1 MKKKRLAAL
10 AVAFALVLSLS
21 VSAFAVAGVGIGD
34 IIGVISSIDASE
46 YTKYNEQEWTT
57 LTPAERAEQ
66 LNYVINHQ
74 KGTSHLNESSD
85 LINDSAA
92 SFQAYDILSGN
103 SSVGG
108 ALLGGDA
115 SSNMIMKIG
124 LEQKGYA
131 DFGMGYYNSNGHSS
145 GKFGDGTVADTLND
159 DFLDYMRDVPYG
171 SNTRYLFSNGYSISW
186 EPVFLS
192 NESAQMDINGVKHQ
206 AAYYRLRF
214 LLYDA
219 SGVLCDTAYG
229 GSIAGYGRFDDRVCL
244 TCGIQPFSDL
254 TITDDGYYFYSVSS
268 GSFQHKFHD
277 SPIPQKIKLPWYD
290 KYGQPT
296 VVTDDPLATGT
307 DENGNQIQFNINS
320 DGVTYEGS
328 TYNYNDDNSVTIN
341 GNTYYITVNPKD
353 VDEDYYKKFLQQ
365 VINNYYNYYNT
376 DSTPFDGKDILTAVK
391 SVFTSL
397 ETFRSYCYSQ
407 LKQLSDYVF
416 DGFNSLRFSVKSLK
430 TSISDRL
437 DDIIKIL
444 KNISNTVDD
453 ISEEKKQEYNTKWL
467 EAIGKVKKKFC
478 YDEIKANIDNCYNAM
493 FNAEY
498 SEIEQA
504 EVIATYA
511 YNDGSGAEPIKK
523 NGTFLPAITV
533 EIFGQEYNLLSCI
546 GSFTPY
552 MDGIKDIISMFLI
565 ITFILSLFRSLPAM
579 IGGVSSV
586 VTSTPQFQDFSD
598 KTEVEFY
605 RSKYDR

>member
-10 AVAFALVLSLS
+10 AVALALVLSLS
-21 VSAFAVAGVGIGD
+21 VSVLALTGIGIGD
-34 IIGVISSIDASE
+34 FLQIASSIDTSK
-46 YTKYNEQEWTT
+46 YTEFSEQEWGTM
-57 LTPAERAEQ
+57 TPAERAEQ
-66 LNYVINHQ
+66 FNFVISDQ
-74 KGTSHLNESSD
+74 KGTSNITASSD
-85 LINDSAA
+85 FINNSSLSYKYYCGLINNSVIN
-92 SFQAYDILSGN
+92 QGLTNNLSSKTFLEGH
-103 SSVGG
+103 
-108 ALLGGDA
+108 
-115 SSNMIMKIG
+115 G
-124 LEQKGYA
+124 LA
-131 DFGMGYYNSNGHSS
+131 DFGLGFYNSNGHSS
-145 GKFGDGTVADTLND
+145 GKFGDGTVADTLNN
-159 DFLDYMRDVPYG
+159 DFLNYMRNVPYG

-192 NESAQMDINGVKHQ
+192 NESTQMDINGVKHQ
-206 AAYYRLRF
+206 AAFYRLRF

-296 VVTDDPLATGT
+296 AVSDDPLATGT

-353 VDEDYYKKFLQQ
+353 VDEDYYKQFLQQ

-376 DSTPFDGKDILTAVK
+376 DSTPFDDKDIISAVK

-416 DGFNSLRFSVKSLK
+416 DGFNSLRSSVKSLK

-453 ISEEKKQEYNTKWL
+453 ISEEKKEEYNTKWL

-498 SEIEQA
+498 SETDQA
-504 EVIATYA
+504 AVVATFA
-511 YNDGSGAEPIKK
+511 YNDGSGAEPVVL

-552 MDGIKDIISMFLI
+552 MDGVKDIISMFLI
-565 ITFILSLFRSLPAM
+565 ITFIISLFRSLPAM
-579 IGGVSSV
+579 IGSVAGV

-598 KTEVEFY
+598 KTEVDFY

>member
-1 MKKKRLAAL
+1 MNKKFIAAFI
-10 AVAFALVLSLS
+10 AVFLLLSCAA
-21 VSAFAVAGVGIGD
+21 SAFAVAGVSIGD
-34 IIGVISSIDASE
+34 FLQIASSIDTSK
-46 YTKYNEQEWTT
+46 YTKFSEQEWTT
-57 LTPAERAEQ
+57 MTPAERLEQ
-66 LNYVINHQ
+66 FNYVVSDQ
-74 KGTSHLNESSD
+74 KGTSKITENSD
-85 LINDSAA
+85 FINDSA
-92 SFQAYDILSGN
+92 LSYKYYCGLINN
-103 SSVGG
+103 SVINQG
-108 ALLGGDA
+108 LTNNL
-115 SSNMIMKIG
+115 SSKTYLEGHG
-124 LEQKGYA
+124 LA
-131 DFGMGYYNSNGHSS
+131 DFGLGFYNSNGHSS
-145 GKFGDGTVADTLND
+145 GKFGDGTVADTLNN
-159 DFLDYMRDVPYG
+159 DFLNYMCNVPYG

-186 EPVFLS
+186 EPVFFS
-192 NESAQMDINGVKHQ
+192 NESSQMDINGVKHQ

-268 GSFQHKFHD
+268 GAFQHKFHD

-296 VVTDDPLATGT
+296 AVSDDPLATGT

-353 VDEDYYKKFLQQ
+353 VDEDYYKQFLQQ

-416 DGFNSLRFSVKSLK
+416 DGFNSLRSSVSSLRSAVNNWGEK
-430 TSISDRL
+430 IVKAINSLGGASDL
-437 DDIIKIL
+437 SD
-444 KNISNTVDD
+444 
-453 ISEEKKQEYNTKWL
+453 EELANYQKKL
-467 EAIGKVKKKFC
+467 ETAV
-478 YDEIKANIDNCYNAM
+478 NAR
-493 FNAEY
+493 
-498 SEIEQA
+498 
-504 EVIATYA
+504 
-511 YNDGSGAEPIKK
+511 
-523 NGTFLPAITV
+523 FLPAIELKDLV
-533 EIFGQEYNLLSCI
+533 EKALTAYRDNSISQISFDYN
-546 GSFTPY
+546 G
-552 MDGIKDIISMFLI
+552 
-565 ITFILSLFRSLPAM
+565 RSYS
-579 IGGVSSV
+579 I
-586 VTSTPQFQDFSD
+586 DFSMWFTSENLQAIRFLMAAFIYVSYAFNTYRRIPSYINNGGD
-598 KTEVEFY
+598 K
-605 RSKYDR
+605 

>member
-1 MKKKRLAAL
+1 MNKKFIAAFI
-10 AVAFALVLSLS
+10 AVFLLLSCAA
-21 VSAFAVAGVGIGD
+21 SAFAVAGVGIGD

-92 SFQAYDILSGN
+92 SFQVYDILTGN

-115 SSNMIMKIG
+115 SFNMIMKIG

-268 GSFQHKFHD
+268 ASFQHKFHD

-290 KYGQPT
+290 KYGKPT
-296 VVTDDPLATGT
+296 VVIDDPLATGT

-320 DGVTYEGS
+320 DGVTYEGN

-341 GNTYYITVNPKD
+341 GNTYYITVNPDD
-353 VDEDYYKKFLQQ
+353 VDDDYYNKFLQQ

-376 DSTPFDGKDILTAVK
+376 DSTPFDGTDILSALK
-391 SVFTSL
+391 SIFTSL

-407 LKQLSDYVF
+407 LKQLTDYVF
-416 DGFNSLRFSVKSLK
+416 DGFNS
-430 TSISDRL
+430 
-437 DDIIKIL
+437 
-444 KNISNTVDD
+444 
-453 ISEEKKQEYNTKWL
+453 
-467 EAIGKVKKKFC
+467 
-478 YDEIKANIDNCYNAM
+478 M
-493 FNAEY
+493 
-498 SEIEQA
+498 
-504 EVIATYA
+504 
-511 YNDGSGAEPIKK
+511 
-523 NGTFLPAITV
+523 
-533 EIFGQEYNLLSCI
+533 
-546 GSFTPY
+546 
-552 MDGIKDIISMFLI
+552 
-565 ITFILSLFRSLPAM
+565 RSLISSWGKKIVDA
-579 IGGVSSV
+579 INALGGVSNLSDEALANYQKKLEDAV
-586 VTSTPQFQDFSD
+586 KLRFLPVIELRDLVDKALNAYRDNSTSQISFDYKGRSYSIDFADWFTSENLQSIRFLMAAFIYVTYAFNTFRRIPSYINNGGD
-598 KTEVEFY
+598 K
-605 RSKYDR
+605 

>member
-1 MKKKRLAAL
+1 MNKNLIAAFI
-10 AVAFALVLSLS
+10 AVFLLLSCAASAFALSGLS
-21 VSAFAVAGVGIGD
+21 IGD
-34 IIGVISSIDASE
+34 FLQIASSIDTSK
-46 YTKYNEQEWTT
+46 YTEFSEQEWTT
-57 LTPAERAEQ
+57 MSSSERAEQ
-66 LNYVINHQ
+66 FNFVISDQ
-74 KGTSHLNESSD
+74 KGTSKINASSD
-85 LINDSAA
+85 FINDS
-92 SFQAYDILSGN
+92 SLSYKYYCGLINN
-103 SSVGG
+103 SVV
-108 ALLGGDA
+108 
-115 SSNMIMKIG
+115 NQG
-124 LEQKGYA
+124 LNNNLRAKTYLEGHGLA
-131 DFGMGYYNSNGHSS
+131 DFGLGFYNSNGHSS
-145 GKFGDGTVADTLND
+145 GQFGDGTVADTLND
-159 DFLDYMRDVPYG
+159 DFLNYMRNVPYG
-171 SNTRYLFSNGYSISW
+171 SNTRYLFSNGYLISW

-192 NESAQMDINGVKHQ
+192 NEGGLMDLNGVKHQ

-296 VVTDDPLATGT
+296 AVFDDPLATGT

-416 DGFNSLRFSVKSLK
+416 DGFNSLRSSVSSLRSAVNNWGEK
-430 TSISDRL
+430 IVKAINSLGGASDL
-437 DDIIKIL
+437 SD
-444 KNISNTVDD
+444 
-453 ISEEKKQEYNTKWL
+453 EELANYQKKL
-467 EAIGKVKKKFC
+467 EAAV
-478 YDEIKANIDNCYNAM
+478 NAR
-493 FNAEY
+493 
-498 SEIEQA
+498 
-504 EVIATYA
+504 
-511 YNDGSGAEPIKK
+511 
-523 NGTFLPAITV
+523 FLPVIELRDLVDKALNAYRDNSTSQI
-533 EIFGQEYNLLSCI
+533 
-546 GSFTPY
+546 SFDY
-552 MDGIKDIISMFLI
+552 KG
-565 ITFILSLFRSLPAM
+565 RSYS
-579 IGGVSSV
+579 I
-586 VTSTPQFQDFSD
+586 DFSIWFTSENLQAIRFLMAAFIYVSYAFNTYRRIPSYINNGGD
-598 KTEVEFY
+598 K
-605 RSKYDR
+605 

>member
-1 MKKKRLAAL
+1 MNKKFIAAFI
-10 AVAFALVLSLS
+10 AVFLLLSCAA
-21 VSAFAVAGVGIGD
+21 SAFAVSGVGIGD

-92 SFQAYDILSGN
+92 SFQAYDILTGN

-159 DFLDYMRDVPYG
+159 DFLHYVRDNPIETGGTTAHFRTGDNY
-171 SNTRYLFSNGYSISW
+171 
-186 EPVFLS
+186 
-192 NESAQMDINGVKHQ
+192 DITF
-206 AAYYRLRF
+206 YID
-214 LLYDA
+214 YDA
-219 SGVLCDTAYG
+219 SSAWHKYSVKYRIIDPDGQVVLDGNTYKQHYSYSG
-229 GSIAGYGRFDDRVCL
+229 NDINVPIAWLRRISLTDYNIVTVYKEDGTIQERFDLD
-244 TCGIQPFSDL
+244 P
-254 TITDDGYYFYSVSS
+254 Y
-268 GSFQHKFHD
+268 
-277 SPIPQKIKLPWYD
+277 IPNKE
-290 KYGQPT
+290 GGT
-296 VVTDDPLATGT
+296 VAPASDDPLATGT

-320 DGVTYEGS
+320 DGVTYDGN

-353 VDEDYYKKFLQQ
+353 VDEDYYKQFLQQ

-407 LKQLSDYVF
+407 LKQLSNYVF
-416 DGFNSLRFSVKSLK
+416 DGFNSLRSSVSSLRSAVNNWGEK
-430 TSISDRL
+430 IVKAINSLGGASDL
-437 DDIIKIL
+437 SD
-444 KNISNTVDD
+444 
-453 ISEEKKQEYNTKWL
+453 EELANYQKKL
-467 EAIGKVKKKFC
+467 ETAV
-478 YDEIKANIDNCYNAM
+478 NAR
-493 FNAEY
+493 
-498 SEIEQA
+498 
-504 EVIATYA
+504 
-511 YNDGSGAEPIKK
+511 
-523 NGTFLPAITV
+523 FLPAIELKDLV
-533 EIFGQEYNLLSCI
+533 EKALTAYRDNSISQISFDYN
-546 GSFTPY
+546 G
-552 MDGIKDIISMFLI
+552 
-565 ITFILSLFRSLPAM
+565 RSYS
-579 IGGVSSV
+579 I
-586 VTSTPQFQDFSD
+586 DFSTWFTSENLQAIRFLMAAFIYVSYAFNTFRRIPSYINNGGD
-598 KTEVEFY
+598 K
-605 RSKYDR
+605 

>member
-1 MKKKRLAAL
+1 MNKKFIAAFI
-10 AVAFALVLSLS
+10 AVFLLLSCAA
-21 VSAFAVAGVGIGD
+21 SAFAVAGVGIGD

-92 SFQAYDILSGN
+92 SFQAYDILTGN
-103 SSVGG
+103 SFVGG

-159 DFLDYMRDVPYG
+159 DFLNYMRDVPYG

-277 SPIPQKIKLPWYD
+277 SPIPKKIKLPWYD

-296 VVTDDPLATGT
+296 AVSDDPLATGT

-341 GNTYYITVNPKD
+341 GNTYYITVNPD
-353 VDEDYYKKFLQQ
+353 NVDDDYYNKFLQQ

-376 DSTPFDGKDILTAVK
+376 DSTPFDSTDILSALK
-391 SVFTSL
+391 SIFTSL

-407 LKQLSDYVF
+407 FKQLTDYVF
-416 DGFNSLRFSVKSLK
+416 DGFNS
-430 TSISDRL
+430 
-437 DDIIKIL
+437 
-444 KNISNTVDD
+444 
-453 ISEEKKQEYNTKWL
+453 
-467 EAIGKVKKKFC
+467 
-478 YDEIKANIDNCYNAM
+478 M
-493 FNAEY
+493 
-498 SEIEQA
+498 
-504 EVIATYA
+504 
-511 YNDGSGAEPIKK
+511 
-523 NGTFLPAITV
+523 
-533 EIFGQEYNLLSCI
+533 
-546 GSFTPY
+546 
-552 MDGIKDIISMFLI
+552 
-565 ITFILSLFRSLPAM
+565 RSLISSWGKKIVDA
-579 IGGVSSV
+579 INALGGVSNLSDEALANYQKKLETAV
-586 VTSTPQFQDFSD
+586 NARFLPVIELRDLVDKALNAYRDNSTSQIAFDYKGRSYSIDFSD
-598 KTEVEFY
+598 WFTSENLQSIRFLMAAFIYVTYAFNTFRRIPSYINNGGDK
-605 RSKYDR
+605 

>member
-21 VSAFAVAGVGIGD
+21 VSAFALGGLSIGD
-34 IIGVISSIDASE
+34 FLQIVSSIDTSK
-46 YTKYNEQEWTT
+46 YTEFNEQEWSTM
-57 LTPAERAEQ
+57 TPAERAEQ
-66 LNYVINHQ
+66 FNFVISDQ
-74 KGTSHLNESSD
+74 KGTSNITSSSD
-85 LINDSAA
+85 FINDSDLSYRYYCDLIHPRSGVNP
-92 SFQAYDILSGN
+92 SFGN
-103 SSVGG
+103 LW
-108 ALLGGDA
+108 AKTYLE
-115 SSNMIMKIG
+115 NNG
-124 LEQKGYA
+124 LA
-131 DFGMGYYNSNGHSS
+131 DFGMGYHNSDGGHSGS
-145 GKFGDGTVADTLND
+145 KFGDGTVADTLND
-159 DFLDYMRDVPYG
+159 DFLNYMRDNPQNSDSSVVNYIFENG
-171 SNTRYLFSNGYSISW
+171 CSASLYLKYVNFGAYDSWTWCLRLVDSNGNIVFNDNDIQRTYRVHYGWTKCEYDDYSIAARALSKFYFDNG
-186 EPVFLS
+186 FLYTYKL
-192 NESAQMDINGVKHQ
+192 NGELMEAVNLKD
-206 AAYYRLRF
+206 Y
-214 LLYDA
+214 LL
-219 SGVLCDTAYG
+219 SPCFV
-229 GSIAGYGRFDDRVCL
+229 DDNSMPA
-244 TCGIQPFSDL
+244 I
-254 TITDDGYYFYSVSS
+254 
-268 GSFQHKFHD
+268 
-277 SPIPQKIKLPWYD
+277 
-290 KYGQPT
+290 
-296 VVTDDPLATGT
+296 GT

-353 VDEDYYKKFLQQ
+353 VDEDYYKQFLQQ

-376 DSTPFDGKDILTAVK
+376 DSTPFDDKDIISAVK

-416 DGFNSLRFSVKSLK
+416 DGFNSLRSSVKSLK
-430 TSISDRL
+430 TSISDKL

-498 SEIEQA
+498 SETEQA
-504 EVIATYA
+504 AVVATFA
-511 YNDGSGAEPIKK
+511 YNDGSGAEPVVL

-552 MDGIKDIISMFLI
+552 MDGVKDIISMFLI
-565 ITFILSLFRSLPAM
+565 ITFIISLFRSLPAM
-579 IGGVSSV
+579 IGSVAGV

-598 KTEVEFY
+598 KTEVDFY

>member
-1 MKKKRLAAL
+1 MNKKFIAAFI
-10 AVAFALVLSLS
+10 AVFLLLSCAA
-21 VSAFAVAGVGIGD
+21 SAFAVAGVGIGD
-34 IIGVISSIDASE
+34 IIGVISAIDASE

-92 SFQAYDILSGN
+92 SFQAYDILTGN

-145 GKFGDGTVADTLND
+145 GKFGDGTVADTLNN
-159 DFLDYMRDVPYG
+159 DFLNYMCNVPYG

-186 EPVFLS
+186 EPVFFS
-192 NESAQMDINGVKHQ
+192 NESSQMDINGVKHQ

-277 SPIPQKIKLPWYD
+277 SPIPKKIKLPWYD

-296 VVTDDPLATGT
+296 AFSDDPLATGT

-341 GNTYYITVNPKD
+341 GNTYYITVNPAD
-353 VDEDYYKKFLQQ
+353 VNEDYYKQFLQQ

-376 DSTPFDGKDILTAVK
+376 DSTPFDDKDIISAVK

-407 LKQLSDYVF
+407 LKQLSNYVF
-416 DGFNSLRFSVKSLK
+416 DGFNSLRSSVSSLRSAVNNWGEK
-430 TSISDRL
+430 IVKAINFLGGASDL
-437 DDIIKIL
+437 SD
-444 KNISNTVDD
+444 
-453 ISEEKKQEYNTKWL
+453 EELANYQKKL
-467 EAIGKVKKKFC
+467 ETAV
-478 YDEIKANIDNCYNAM
+478 NAR
-493 FNAEY
+493 
-498 SEIEQA
+498 
-504 EVIATYA
+504 
-511 YNDGSGAEPIKK
+511 
-523 NGTFLPAITV
+523 FLPAIELKDLV
-533 EIFGQEYNLLSCI
+533 EKALTAYRDNSISQISFDYN
-546 GSFTPY
+546 G
-552 MDGIKDIISMFLI
+552 
-565 ITFILSLFRSLPAM
+565 RSYS
-579 IGGVSSV
+579 I
-586 VTSTPQFQDFSD
+586 DFSTWFTSENLQAIRFLMAAFIYVSYAFNTFRRIPSYINNGGD
-598 KTEVEFY
+598 K
-605 RSKYDR
+605 

>member
-21 VSAFAVAGVGIGD
+21 VSAFALGGLSIGD
-34 IIGVISSIDASE
+34 FLQIVSSIDTSK
-46 YTKYNEQEWTT
+46 YTEFNEQEWSTM
-57 LTPAERAEQ
+57 TPAERAEQ
-66 LNYVINHQ
+66 FNFVISDQ
-74 KGTSHLNESSD
+74 KGTSNITSSSD
-85 LINDSAA
+85 FINDSDLSYRYYCDLIHPRSGVNP
-92 SFQAYDILSGN
+92 SFGN
-103 SSVGG
+103 LW
-108 ALLGGDA
+108 AKTYLE
-115 SSNMIMKIG
+115 NNG
-124 LEQKGYA
+124 LA
-131 DFGMGYYNSNGHSS
+131 DFGMGYHNSDGGHSRS
-145 GKFGDGTVADTLND
+145 KFGDGTVADTLND
-159 DFLDYMRDVPYG
+159 DFLNYMRNVPYG

-192 NESAQMDINGVKHQ
+192 NESTQMDINGVKHQ
-206 AAYYRLRF
+206 AAFYRLRF

-296 VVTDDPLATGT
+296 AVSDDPLATGT
-307 DENGNQIQFNINS
+307 GENGNQIQFNINS

-353 VDEDYYKKFLQQ
+353 VDEDYYKQFLQQ

-376 DSTPFDGKDILTAVK
+376 DSTPFDDKDIISAVK

-407 LKQLSDYVF
+407 LKQIGDYIL
-416 DGFNSLRFSVKSLK
+416 DGFNSMRSSLK
-430 TSISDRL
+430 KIISRL
-437 DDIIKIL
+437 DDIIKYL
-444 KNISNTVDD
+444 KD
-453 ISEEKKQEYNTKWL
+453 ISKNVEDLTKEQEEKNKSDWADLISDFKD
-467 EAIGKVKKKFC
+467 KVGWASLDKSMH
-478 YDEIKANIDNCYNAM
+478 NIQTA
-493 FNAEY
+493 FFGQREY
-498 SEIEQA
+498 SVHSDTGEIQVQILQKDA
-504 EVIATYA
+504 APLASSMPNLSITYMGQSYNLYSCVA
-511 YNDGSGAEPIKK
+511 YFGGDIEPIKQFISL
-523 NGTFLPAITV
+523 FLWV
-533 EIFGQEYNLLSCI
+533 G
-546 GSFTPY
+546 
-552 MDGIKDIISMFLI
+552 
-565 ITFILSLFRSLPAM
+565 FILSVFRSIPSIL
-579 IGGVSSV
+579 GGVGALQKD
-586 VTSTPQFQDFSD
+586 THFL
-598 KTEVEFY
+598 
-605 RSKYDR
+605 SKDGD

>member
-1 MKKKRLAAL
+1 MNKNLIAAFI
-10 AVAFALVLSLS
+10 AVFLLLSCAASAFALSGLS
-21 VSAFAVAGVGIGD
+21 IGD
-34 IIGVISSIDASE
+34 FLQIASSIDTSK
-46 YTKYNEQEWTT
+46 YTEFSEQEWTT
-57 LTPAERAEQ
+57 MSSSERAEQ
-66 LNYVINHQ
+66 FNFVISDQ
-74 KGTSHLNESSD
+74 KGTSKINASSD
-85 LINDSAA
+85 FINDS
-92 SFQAYDILSGN
+92 SLSYKYYCGLINN
-103 SSVGG
+103 SVV
-108 ALLGGDA
+108 
-115 SSNMIMKIG
+115 NQG
-124 LEQKGYA
+124 LNNNLRAKTYLEGHGLA
-131 DFGMGYYNSNGHSS
+131 DFGLGFYNSNGHSS
-145 GKFGDGTVADTLND
+145 GQFGDGTVADTLND
-159 DFLDYMRDVPYG
+159 DFLNYMRNVPYG

-192 NESAQMDINGVKHQ
+192 NEGGLMDLNGVKHQ

-296 VVTDDPLATGT
+296 AVFDDPLATGT

-416 DGFNSLRFSVKSLK
+416 DGFNSLRSSVSSLRSAVNNWGEK
-430 TSISDRL
+430 IVKAINSLGGASDL
-437 DDIIKIL
+437 SD
-444 KNISNTVDD
+444 
-453 ISEEKKQEYNTKWL
+453 EELANYQKKL
-467 EAIGKVKKKFC
+467 EAAV
-478 YDEIKANIDNCYNAM
+478 NAR
-493 FNAEY
+493 
-498 SEIEQA
+498 
-504 EVIATYA
+504 
-511 YNDGSGAEPIKK
+511 
-523 NGTFLPAITV
+523 FLPVIELRDLVDKALNAYRDNSTSQISFDYKGRSYSINFSIWFTSENLQAIR
-533 EIFGQEYNLLSCI
+533 
-546 GSFTPY
+546 
-552 MDGIKDIISMFLI
+552 FLMAA
-565 ITFILSLFRSLPAM
+565 FIYVSYAFNTYRRIPSY
-579 IGGVSSV
+579 INNGG
-586 VTSTPQFQDFSD
+586 D
-598 KTEVEFY
+598 K
-605 RSKYDR
+605 

>member
-1 MKKKRLAAL
+1 MNKKFIAAFI
-10 AVAFALVLSLS
+10 AVFLLLSCAA
-21 VSAFAVAGVGIGD
+21 SAFAVAGVSIGD
-34 IIGVISSIDASE
+34 FLQIASSIDTSK
-46 YTKYNEQEWTT
+46 YTKFSEQEWTT
-57 LTPAERAEQ
+57 MTPAERLEQ
-66 LNYVINHQ
+66 FNYVVSDQ
-74 KGTSHLNESSD
+74 KGTSKITENSD
-85 LINDSAA
+85 FINDSA
-92 SFQAYDILSGN
+92 LSYKYYCGLINN
-103 SSVGG
+103 SVINQG
-108 ALLGGDA
+108 LTNNL
-115 SSNMIMKIG
+115 SSKTYLEGHG
-124 LEQKGYA
+124 LA
-131 DFGMGYYNSNGHSS
+131 DFGLGFYNSNGHSS

-159 DFLDYMRDVPYG
+159 DFLNYMRNVPYG

-186 EPVFLS
+186 EPVFFT
-192 NESAQMDINGVKHQ
+192 NESTQMDINGVKHQ

-296 VVTDDPLATGT
+296 AVSDDPLATGT

-353 VDEDYYKKFLQQ
+353 VDEDYYKQFLQQ

-376 DSTPFDGKDILTAVK
+376 DSTPFDDKDIISAVK

-416 DGFNSLRFSVKSLK
+416 DGFNSLRSSVSSLRSAVNNWGEK
-430 TSISDRL
+430 IVKAINSLGGASDL
-437 DDIIKIL
+437 SD
-444 KNISNTVDD
+444 
-453 ISEEKKQEYNTKWL
+453 EELANYQKKL
-467 EAIGKVKKKFC
+467 ETAV
-478 YDEIKANIDNCYNAM
+478 NAR
-493 FNAEY
+493 
-498 SEIEQA
+498 
-504 EVIATYA
+504 
-511 YNDGSGAEPIKK
+511 
-523 NGTFLPAITV
+523 FLPAIELKDLV
-533 EIFGQEYNLLSCI
+533 EKALTAYRDNSISQISFDYN
-546 GSFTPY
+546 G
-552 MDGIKDIISMFLI
+552 
-565 ITFILSLFRSLPAM
+565 RSYS
-579 IGGVSSV
+579 I
-586 VTSTPQFQDFSD
+586 DFSMWFTSENLQAIRFLMAAFIYVSYAFNTYRRIPSYINNGGD
-598 KTEVEFY
+598 K
-605 RSKYDR
+605 

>member
-1 MKKKRLAAL
+1 MNKKFIAAFI
-10 AVAFALVLSLS
+10 AVFLLLSCAA
-21 VSAFAVAGVGIGD
+21 SAFAVAGVSIGD
-34 IIGVISSIDASE
+34 FLQIASSIDTSK
-46 YTKYNEQEWTT
+46 YTEFSEQEWTT
-57 LTPAERAEQ
+57 MTPTERLEQ
-66 LNYVINHQ
+66 FNYVVSDQ
-74 KGTSHLNESSD
+74 KGTSKITENSD
-85 LINDSAA
+85 FINDSA
-92 SFQAYDILSGN
+92 LSYKYYCGLINN
-103 SSVGG
+103 SVINQG
-108 ALLGGDA
+108 LTNNL
-115 SSNMIMKIG
+115 SSKTYLEGHG
-124 LEQKGYA
+124 LA
-131 DFGMGYYNSNGHSS
+131 DFGLGFYNSNGHSS

-159 DFLDYMRDVPYG
+159 DFLNYMRNVPYG

-192 NESAQMDINGVKHQ
+192 NESTQMDINGVKHQ

-268 GSFQHKFHD
+268 GAFQHKFHD

-296 VVTDDPLATGT
+296 AVSDDPLATGT

-353 VDEDYYKKFLQQ
+353 VDEDYYKQFLQQ

-376 DSTPFDGKDILTAVK
+376 DSTPFDDKDIISAVK

-407 LKQLSDYVF
+407 LKQLSNYVF
-416 DGFNSLRFSVKSLK
+416 DGFNSLRSSVSSLRSAVNNWGEK
-430 TSISDRL
+430 IVKAINSLGGAFDLSD
-437 DDIIKIL
+437 
-444 KNISNTVDD
+444 
-453 ISEEKKQEYNTKWL
+453 EELANYQKKL
-467 EAIGKVKKKFC
+467 ETAV
-478 YDEIKANIDNCYNAM
+478 NAR
-493 FNAEY
+493 
-498 SEIEQA
+498 
-504 EVIATYA
+504 
-511 YNDGSGAEPIKK
+511 
-523 NGTFLPAITV
+523 FLPAIELKDLV
-533 EIFGQEYNLLSCI
+533 EKALTAYRDNSISQISFDYN
-546 GSFTPY
+546 G
-552 MDGIKDIISMFLI
+552 
-565 ITFILSLFRSLPAM
+565 RSYS
-579 IGGVSSV
+579 I
-586 VTSTPQFQDFSD
+586 DFSMWFTSENLQAIRFLMAAFIYVSYAFNTYRRIPSYINNGGD
-598 KTEVEFY
+598 K
-605 RSKYDR
+605 

>member
-21 VSAFAVAGVGIGD
+21 VSAFALGGLSIGD
-34 IIGVISSIDASE
+34 FLQIVSSIDTSK
-46 YTKYNEQEWTT
+46 YTEFNEQEWSTM
-57 LTPAERAEQ
+57 TPAERAEQ
-66 LNYVINHQ
+66 FNFVISDQ
-74 KGTSHLNESSD
+74 KGTSNITSSSD
-85 LINDSAA
+85 FINDSDLSYRYYCDLIHPRSGVNP
-92 SFQAYDILSGN
+92 SFGN
-103 SSVGG
+103 LW
-108 ALLGGDA
+108 AKTYLE
-115 SSNMIMKIG
+115 NNG
-124 LEQKGYA
+124 LA
-131 DFGMGYYNSNGHSS
+131 DFGMGYHNSDGGHSGS
-145 GKFGDGTVADTLND
+145 KFGDGTVADTLND
-159 DFLDYMRDVPYG
+159 DFLNYMRNVPYG

-192 NESAQMDINGVKHQ
+192 NESTQMDINGVKHQ
-206 AAYYRLRF
+206 AAFYRLRF

-353 VDEDYYKKFLQQ
+353 VDEDYYKQFLQQ

-376 DSTPFDGKDILTAVK
+376 DSTPFDDKDIISAVK

-407 LKQLSDYVF
+407 LKQIGDYIL
-416 DGFNSLRFSVKSLK
+416 DGFNSMRSSLK
-430 TSISDRL
+430 KIISRL
-437 DDIIKIL
+437 DDIIKYL
-444 KNISNTVDD
+444 KD
-453 ISEEKKQEYNTKWL
+453 ISKNVEDLTKEQEEKNKSDWADLISDFKD
-467 EAIGKVKKKFC
+467 KVGWASLDKSMH
-478 YDEIKANIDNCYNAM
+478 NIQTA
-493 FNAEY
+493 FFGQREY
-498 SEIEQA
+498 SVHSDTGEIQVQILQKDA
-504 EVIATYA
+504 APLASSMPNLSITYMGQSYNLYSCVA
-511 YNDGSGAEPIKK
+511 YFGGDIEPIKQFISL
-523 NGTFLPAITV
+523 FLWV
-533 EIFGQEYNLLSCI
+533 G
-546 GSFTPY
+546 
-552 MDGIKDIISMFLI
+552 
-565 ITFILSLFRSLPAM
+565 FILSVFRSIPSIL
-579 IGGVSSV
+579 GGVGALQKD
-586 VTSTPQFQDFSD
+586 THFL
-598 KTEVEFY
+598 
-605 RSKYDR
+605 SKDGD